1 MTGGGKV
8 TAGPWFVDLDEDG
21 AAWFWRR
28 GEMGERVLLLDG
40 RTRRDRTPSWVHCD
54 NPADARLIAEAGTV
68 YHETGLTPRQLAE
81 QRGELVAALEGCLA
95 QCVDRHDAEGSTQAQ
110 FMQIEL
116 ARTALSRA
124 RTPATDREDS

>member
-1 MTGGGKV
+1 MTPTK
-8 TAGPWFVDLDEDG
+8 GPWKLIWNGGVGPNERSMICKPDG
-21 AAWFWRR
+21 A
-28 GEMGERVLLLDG
+28 
-40 RTRRDRTPSWVHCD
+40 
-54 NPADARLIAEAGTV
+54 NADEARANARLIAEAGTV